1 MKLKKTYSFLM
12 TVLWGF
18 AIEFYCVVLP
28 LEILTIVLIII
39 FGNSSGS
46 MSGMDFSSLIFM
58 LIVGIGCF
66 KKPFRFLTGSGVSR
80 KTFLTATLLTGISAA
95 GILIVADTLNTLI
108 LKALPIFSMEYINL
122 FENAFG
128 LELIGINIL
137 KYLAFNLSGYL
148 CTFVIGYFI
157 ASLNYRLSTKVK
169 VAVYGGVPVL
179 IAYVLPRLTSRFGT
193 IDFNPFQTL
202 GSSILTEGV
211 IIVVLG
217 VLSWRIVSTA
227 SLSAN

>member
-1 MKLKKTYSFLM
+1 MKLKKTYFFLM
-12 TVLWGF
+12 TVLLGF

-28 LEILTIVLIII
+28 LEIFTIVLIII
-39 FGNSSGS
+39 LGNGGS
-46 MSGMDFSSLIFM
+46 MSGMDFSSMIFM
-58 LIVGIGCF
+58 FIVGIGCF

-80 KTFLTATLLTGISAA
+80 KTFLTATLLTGISAP
-95 GILIVADTLNTLI
+95 GILIGAGTLNTLI

-128 LELIGINIL
+128 LDIFGINFM
-137 KYLAFNLSGYL
+137 KYLGFNLSGYL
-148 CTFVIGYFI
+148 CSFVMGYFI
-157 ASLNYRLSTKVK
+157 VSLTYRLSTKMR
-169 VAVYGGVPVL
+169 VAFFVGVPVL

-193 IDFNPFQTL
+193 ISINPFQTL
-202 GSSILTEGV
+202 GSSILTEAV

-227 SLSAN
+227 SHSAN